1 MVHHRNLKSQDPTG
15 SAVDVIKF
23 KVNATIK
30 QFETC
35 TKELINYVFGTEV
48 REKQDGAYVPIRPAV
63 PSV

>member
-35 TKELINYVFGTEV
+35 TKELINYVLLPQKTKSWDRG
-48 REKQDGAYVPIRPAV
+48 
-63 PSV
+63 